1 MLGDS
6 FRSVAR
12 VPRSRAGVWTLVSLL
27 SIVALSAAACGSS
40 AKQHVAE
47 RSVRGPGFRFSAP
60 RAWSVHSTA
69 ASASARS
76 SGTPPSTVSA
86 AVFRLVKPYVPA
98 RFAEAT
104 KELDDVAAELARKA
118 GGSVTE
124 SVTTT
129 VAGRKIRAYR
139 FSARSAEGQRY
150 ENRIGFVLSGRR
162 EVQLLC
168 QVPAGAGD
176 PDGACGL
183 LFESFK
189 LTG

>member
-1 MLGDS
+1 M
-6 FRSVAR
+6 AR
-12 VPRSRAGVWTLVSLL
+12 VLRSRAWVWTLVSLL
-27 SIVALSAAACGSS
+27 PIVALSAAACGSS
-40 AKQHVAE
+40 TKQHFAE

-60 RAWSVHSTA
+60 QAWSVHATA
-69 ASASARS
+69 TSASAKS
-76 SGTPPSTVSA
+76 SGTPPATVSA
-86 AVFRLVKPYVPA
+86 AVFRLVKAYSPA

-118 GGSVTE
+118 GGSITE
-124 SVTTT
+124 SATTT

-183 LFESFK
+183 LFDSFK